1 MAMAMMGKAA
11 LAAVGLAVATG
22 FAGAA
27 QADGVVNVYS
37 ARHYDTDDQIFAA
50 FEDATGIE
58 VNVLEADS
66 DVLIARM
73 VQEQEFSPA
82 DVLLTV
88 DAGRLWR
95 AEQAG
100 VLQPVSS
107 DTLQTLV
114 PEHLRHPD
122 GLWYGV
128 SKRARV
134 IVYNREDGAPEGVD
148 EYADLADPALG
159 QGVCIRSS
167 SNIYNLSLMA
177 SLIARVGEDA
187 AQDWAEG
194 VVANFA
200 RPPQG
205 NDTAQIRAVA
215 AGACRLAVANSYYIA
230 RLLGSENP
238 SDVAIGE
245 AVGIVYPNQGGTG
258 VHVNISGAG
267 VAKHAPNQGNAV
279 AFLEFLLTAEAQAL
293 LAEGNNEYP
302 VVEGVTITAA
312 LATLGDFEE
321 DRLNASALGE
331 NQQAAVQVYDR
342 AGWR

>member
-1 MAMAMMGKAA
+1 MAMGMMGKAA
-11 LAAVGLAVATG
+11 LAAVGVAVATG

-107 DTLQTLV
+107 DPLETLV

-177 SLIARVGEDA
+177 SLIARMGEDA

-238 SDVAIGE
+238 ADVAIGE

-267 VAKHAPNQGNAV
+267 VAKHAPNQDNAV
-279 AFLEFLLTAEAQAL
+279 AFLEFLLTDEAQAL